1 MAPNKN
7 KQKQKALQAKKK
19 AFNSR
24 NSSNKTTWIA
34 IGVIAI
40 LVIVFAA
47 VAGSGIL
54 GNHGVNSPTPSPTAI
69 PTPSPT
75 PIPSAANPYANATKV
90 LLKTSMGD
98 ITVALRN
105 DMPITTGNFLN
116 LVNQGA
122 YNGTTFH
129 RVVKDFMIQ
138 SGQLAN
144 GSTVPNIQ
152 DEYTTTN
159 HNENGTIAMAKL
171 GKSDG
176 SAMPN
181 TATSQFFI
189 NTAPNNTTFFDSN
202 YVSFGKVVS
211 GMDVAMAISNVP
223 TSSEAPITTVNLLGA
238 AVVP

>member
-7 KQKQKALQAKKK
+7 KQKQKQLEAKKK
-19 AFNSR
+19 AYNNR

-34 IGVIAI
+34 IGVIVA

-54 GNHGVNSPTPSPTAI
+54 GNHGVNSPTASPTPI

-75 PIPSAANPYANATKV
+75 PMPSAADPYANATHV
-90 LLKTSMGD
+90 VLKTSMGD
-98 ITVALRN
+98 ITLALRN

-129 RVVKDFMIQ
+129 RVIKDFMIQ

-144 GSTVPNIQ
+144 GSQAASIQ
-152 DEYTTTN
+152 DEFTTTN
-159 HNENGTIAMAKL
+159 HNYNGTISMANT
-171 GKSDG
+171 GAANSG
-176 SAMPN
+176 S
-181 TATSQFFI
+181 SQFFI
-189 NTAPNNTTFFDSN
+189 NTADNNNRYASFDSI
-202 YVSFGKVVS
+202 YVSFGKVIS

-223 TSSEAPITTVNLLGA
+223 TSSDAPITTVNLLGA